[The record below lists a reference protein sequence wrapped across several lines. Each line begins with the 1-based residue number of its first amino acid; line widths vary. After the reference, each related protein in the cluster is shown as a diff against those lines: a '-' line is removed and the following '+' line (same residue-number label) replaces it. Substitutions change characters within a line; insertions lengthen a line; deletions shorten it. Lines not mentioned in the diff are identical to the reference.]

1 MSLEGLYLE
10 GLIFEILRY
19 IKAIG
24 AQGIVL
30 KIRCI
35 VVKKSRCIVG
45 RNQNFFFASRS
56 LSRQQQGVNLKKGLT
71 PPESTFKERIITF
84 CSLFNT

>member
-35 VVKKSRCIVG
+35 VVKKIQMHR
-45 RNQNFFFASRS
+45 R
-56 LSRQQQGVNLKKGLT
+56 
-71 PPESTFKERIITF
+71 
-84 CSLFNT
+84 